1 MNFIYRI
8 FIKILLAMALSL
20 HMTPLQAHDGVGTGT
35 ADEHIDLSFRA
46 TPIGEVYQMLSL
58 QNNINIILSDSVQ
71 GTVSLNLY
79 HVTVEYAIRSIA
91 ESSGYV
97 AEKRGGAFVI
107 VAQDQSG
114 KDAVNGN
121 TDIRSYKIQYTD
133 IASVNALIASYLS
146 RYGKITMIEQ
156 QSLLVIEDM
165 PDFLVKI
172 EKLIALVDRAPRQIL
187 IEAKILEIG
196 LRHDESFG
204 INWSIMGGDGTVGT
218 RGFASTTA
226 PGLFLEVV
234 TSDINIFLNALSEDG
249 RVRTLSTPKLLVLE
263 NQEAEV
269 IIGERTGYRVTS
281 TINLITSESIEFLD
295 SGVILKVTASIDR
308 NNRILLKIHPEVS
321 TATVTAGIPSL
332 STTEVTTQLLAENGQ
347 NILIAG
353 LIKRSLALDKSSV
366 TGLGTLPGIGGLFS
380 SDKEVGINTET
391 VILITPRIVDRALEK
406 NFRRLEDRIGS
417 IAAELIIDDSPVFDP
432 EPELDDRG
440 DANPNNQDRSK

>member
-1 MNFIYRI
+1 MNIAYRI
-8 FIKILLAMALSL
+8 FINILLSLALSL
-20 HMTPLQAHDGVGTGT
+20 HMTAVQAKIDVGTGT
-35 ADEHIDLSFRA
+35 AGERIDLSFKD
-46 TPIGEVYQMLSL
+46 TPIREVYQMLSL
-58 QNNINIILSDSVQ
+58 QNNVNIILSDDVE

-79 HVTVEYAIRSIA
+79 RVTVEYAIRSIA

-97 AEKRGGAFVI
+97 AEKRGGTFVI
-107 VAQDQSG
+107 VAQDQTG

-133 IASVNALIASYLS
+133 IATVNTLITSYLS

-165 PDFLVKI
+165 PDFLAKI
-172 EKLIALVDRAPRQIL
+172 EKLIALVDKAPRQIL

-204 INWSIMGGDGTVGT
+204 INWSIMGGDGSIGT

-234 TSDINIFLNALSEDG
+234 TPDINVFLNALSEDG

-281 TINLITSESIEFLD
+281 TINLVTSESIEFLD
-295 SGVILKVTASIDR
+295 SGVILKVTASVDR
-308 NNRILLKIHPEVS
+308 QNRIMLKVHPEVS

-332 STTEVTTQLLAENGQ
+332 STTEVTTQLLANNGQ

-353 LIKRSLALDKSSV
+353 LIKRSEARNKSSV

-391 VILITPRIVDRALEK
+391 VILITPRIVDQAIAD
-406 NFRRLEDRIGS
+406 NNRRLEDRIGS
-417 IAAELIIDDSPVFDP
+417 ISTDMIIDDSPVFDP
-432 EPELDDRG
+432 VPELNDPQQPIG
-440 DANPNNQDRSK
+440 TKEDRSR